1 MQTLPSGL
9 HDNYANI
16 SFNKN
21 GKKKKKKT
29 THKSVPRSEL
39 PLLGKAGISGID
51 VTGIETKLASSTT
64 SQSRTIA
71 CLRAQLCK

>member
-9 HDNYANI
+9 QDNYANI

-21 GKKKKKKT
+21 GKQKKA

-39 PLLGKAGISGID
+39 PLLGKAGIRGID
-51 VTGIETKLASSTT
+51 VTGIETKLASSAT
-64 SQSRTIA
+64 SQ
-71 CLRAQLCK
+71 K